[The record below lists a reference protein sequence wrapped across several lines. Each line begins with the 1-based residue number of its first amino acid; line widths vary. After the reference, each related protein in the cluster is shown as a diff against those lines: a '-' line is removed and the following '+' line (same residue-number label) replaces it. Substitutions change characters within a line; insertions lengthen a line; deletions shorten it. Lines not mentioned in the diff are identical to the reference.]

1 MNHAMIQ
8 QWQAE
13 KAITVK
19 QGCEVFSI
27 SRAGYYAA
35 QSKKQKPRPLCPIK
49 VQLKSHFETSGR
61 SYGSRRLLVDLN
73 NQGIRIGRYRVRSL
87 MKEMNIKPIW
97 KPKFVNTTDSNHSLP
112 IFENVLNRNFKPVA
126 ANQAWVSD
134 ITYVRTRSGWLYL
147 AAVLDLYSRKIVGWA
162 MAPTMPAELVC
173 NALQLAICQR
183 QPRAGLIVHS
193 DRGSQY
199 ASHEHRNLLNKYGC
213 IGSMSRKG
221 NCWDNAVME
230 RFFLNLKMERVW
242 RQDYANHEEAK
253 RNINDYII
261 NFYNSQ
267 RLHSTLGYV
276 SPNNYEANMAIKLP
290 ISVS

>member
-1 MNHAMIQ
+1 VYCSAHA
-8 QWQAE
+8 
-13 KAITVK
+13 
-19 QGCEVFSI
+19 I
-27 SRAGYYAA
+27 S
-35 QSKKQKPRPLCPIK
+35 
-49 VQLKSHFETSGR
+49 
-61 SYGSRRLLVDLN
+61 
-73 NQGIRIGRYRVRSL
+73 
-87 MKEMNIKPIW
+87 
-97 KPKFVNTTDSNHSLP
+97 
-112 IFENVLNRNFKPVA
+112 
-126 ANQAWVSD
+126 
-134 ITYVRTRSGWLYL
+134 
-147 AAVLDLYSRKIVGWA
+147 
-162 MAPTMPAELVC
+162 
-173 NALQLAICQR
+173 QR

-242 RQDYANHEEAK
+242 RQDYANHEEAM

-276 SPNNYEANMAIKLP
+276 SPNNYEANMAIKQP